1 MYGGFNMKSS
11 VESLEFYQKLFTLVK
26 VKGKE
31 PLIEFF
37 KSLEEIK
44 EQKIDTIITQL
55 LFRKGPIGDVF
66 EKNRFIVSFLMSSDF
81 LILESMI
88 EKKKIILNLLNLLT
102 PEKLTKSFNNLE
114 ILENLGITK
123 VCLSSS
129 PRYYATFDTTVY
141 VYADGKS
148 IKKTYSDVDITYS
161 EPLTMYC
168 KDEVNEMYRPHYG
181 SDFGTYPSWV
191 IVTDNKWEQPAD
203 RIIYLSNFSFSSS
216 KLPSL
221 EELNS
226 YYKDQKENQMSLI
239 LHPLSMVSNL

>member
-1 MYGGFNMKSS
+1 MKSS

-88 EKKKIILNLLNLLT
+88 EKKKIILNLLNFLT

-129 PRYYATFDTTVY
+129 PRYDATNDNTVY

-148 IKKTYSDVDITYS
+148 IKKTYSDVDINYNKLDS
-161 EPLTMYC
+161 VYH
-168 KDEVNEMYRPHYG
+168 EVETKEIYRPHYG
-181 SDFGTYPSWV
+181 NNSGSSPSWV
-191 IVTDNKWEQPAD
+191 IVTDNKWEEPAD